1 MCGAKIHSSTDISS
15 EPATCQGLAEH
26 CGSGR
31 GQTACLCLYRRQ
43 AEARGNA
50 GSMDPRSAVDQRE
63 GKTCPPCVLSEPIS
77 VSKGAH
83 PDPVLQGP
91 GDSGHSAGGLGQSPP
106 PLPRTSVQAAVLAGR
121 CHRTR
126 QTCPCSC
133 LPPFT
138 ACTRDPAPSQRLP
151 TVTLGSHADQCCPSL
166 LPGHGWGV
174 PLLRACQV
182 GGMQGLGA
190 LGEDGECL

>member
-50 GSMDPRSAVDQRE
+50 RSMDPHSAVDQRE
-63 GKTCPPCVLSEPIS
+63 RKTRPPCVLSESIS
-77 VSKGAH
+77 VSKGVQ

-91 GDSGHSAGGLGQSPP
+91 GDSGRSAGGLGQSPP
-106 PLPRTSVQAAVLAGR
+106 PLPRTSVEAAVLAGR
-121 CHRTR
+121 SQRTW
-126 QTCPCSC
+126 QTCPRSC
-133 LPPFT
+133 LCPLT
-138 ACTRDPAPSQRLP
+138 ACTRIQPPASVCDGHIRVMCRSQQPVSAARSRLGCP
-151 TVTLGSHADQCCPSL
+151 VAMCVSKGGHAGAGA
-166 LPGHGWGV
+166 PGRG
-174 PLLRACQV
+174 R
-182 GGMQGLGA
+182 
-190 LGEDGECL
+190 